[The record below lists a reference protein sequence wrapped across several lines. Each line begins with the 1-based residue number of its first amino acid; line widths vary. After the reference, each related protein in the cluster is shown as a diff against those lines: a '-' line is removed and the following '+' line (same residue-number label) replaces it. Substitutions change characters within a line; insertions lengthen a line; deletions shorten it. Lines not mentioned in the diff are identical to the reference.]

1 MFYAKNAKYGVWE
14 YMIRDEKKCNFTG
27 LKFKLYSN
35 ANDLYSQVK
44 SCAKDYCPHIPL
56 VSLRF
61 SNKIDF
67 SIKLKTSFFK
77 INRKC
82 GI

>member
-14 YMIRDEKKCNFTG
+14 YMIWDEKKCNFTG

-44 SCAKDYCPHIPL
+44 NCNKDYCPHIPL

-61 SNKIDF
+61 SNETYI
-67 SIKLKTSFFK
+67 SI
-77 INRKC
+77 
-82 GI
+82 

>member
-44 SCAKDYCPHIPL
+44 SFTKDYCPHVLQIL
-56 VSLRF
+56 LRF
-61 SNKIDF
+61 SNYIDF
-67 SIKLKTSFFK
+67 TILL
-77 INRKC
+77 
-82 GI
+82 

>member
-35 ANDLYSQVK
+35 ANDLYQQIK
-44 SCAKDYCPHIPL
+44 SRDKDYYPHIPL

-61 SNKIDF
+61 SNEIDF
-67 SIKLKTSFFK
+67 SI
-77 INRKC
+77 
-82 GI
+82 